1 MAAKKKKKR
10 IRKKSALAEC
20 PNPRG
25 KPYGLW
31 EFLPLLEDRDFARFF
46 LDLLKRAE
54 ANDKEAIACVDSYL
68 EPTELELQELGIPA
82 SQWGSMRRCTD
93 SGLLVLV
100 SAQQNA

>member
-1 MAAKKKKKR
+1 MAAKKR
-10 IRKKSALAEC
+10 RRRKPTLVGGC

-25 KPYGLW
+25 RPYSLW
-31 EFLPLLEDRDFARFF
+31 EFLPLLADRAFARFF

-54 ANDKEAIACVDSYL
+54 ASDKDAIACVDSYL
-68 EPTELELQELGIPA
+68 EPTDQDLQDLGIPA